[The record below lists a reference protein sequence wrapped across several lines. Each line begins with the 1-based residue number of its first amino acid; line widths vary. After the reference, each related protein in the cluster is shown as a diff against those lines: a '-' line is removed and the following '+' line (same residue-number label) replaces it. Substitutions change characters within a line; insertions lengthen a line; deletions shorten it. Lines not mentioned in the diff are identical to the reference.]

1 MVSVF
6 VRYALGG
13 RTNRG
18 EGGGRTHRASLQAGH
33 DAKRGGNG
41 GEDGDDDLQDLLPNR
56 RLVLHGN

>member
-1 MVSVF
+1 MGKDA
-6 VRYALGG
+6 RA
-13 RTNRG
+13 
-18 EGGGRTHRASLQAGH
+18 ASLQAGR

>member
-1 MVSVF
+1 MS
-6 VRYALGG
+6 
-13 RTNRG
+13 
-18 EGGGRTHRASLQAGH
+18 GRTHESRLGKGR